1 MNRHAIISVRDNGP
15 GFTQKRLEQ
24 VRQSFQGEWEDRESE
39 EGSIGLV
46 NLNTRLK
53 LLYGEAAELIIRT
66 DNTGTEMEML
76 LPLGG
81 VSHV

>member
-1 MNRHAIISVRDNGP
+1 MRDNGP

-24 VRQSFQGEWEDRESE
+24 VRQSFQSEWEDRESE
-39 EGSIGLV
+39 NESIGLV

-76 LPLGG
+76 LPREE
-81 VSHV
+81 